1 MVVAMSDLGVGAL
14 CVAGLVLMVLVAPAV
29 RSFGRAAEIST
40 EMGHKVTK
48 DRPEFRRPPD
58 EGGLL

>member
-1 MVVAMSDLGVGAL
+1 MSSLGVGAL
-14 CVAGLVLMVLVAPAV
+14 SLAGFVLLVLVAPAV

-40 EMGHKVTK
+40 DMGHKVTT

-58 EGGLL
+58 EGSLL

>member
-1 MVVAMSDLGVGAL
+1 MSSWGVFGL
-14 CVAGLVLMVLVAPAV
+14 CVAALVLLVLVAPAV
-29 RSFGRAAEIST
+29 RSYGRAAEIST